1 MFQTDGALEQIFT
14 QSPLAMWIQDRHN
27 HGILEANQPALAL
40 FGMNEDDVLG
50 RCWTDFM
57 DGTAAL
63 DPRPGGRIHHVG
75 KDGRSLDLRLSAH
88 DVACDPPAVLVIAHE
103 FPIDHGKE
111 SPLPAESA
119 PRISERRYRKLF
131 ERSLAGMFKTTP
143 NGAFLDCNEAL
154 ARMLGY
160 DSREELLGVD
170 ASQLYFDAAERQFMV
185 AELHRH
191 GVLNNYE
198 ARFRRKDGSV
208 LWGIENI
215 TLLVEEGPEAEIIAG
230 TLVDIGARKRLEDLN
245 LGQQRLLEMVA
256 QGLPLRDIL
265 KALVELVAQQVPGAS
280 CAVLGSSQEGF
291 EVLASAHMPEPFLAG
306 IADPGTLAVEVIACL
321 TEFLTHRDLQIH
333 NLSHDPAMAP
343 LRDLLPGLQCCW
355 TVSIHSGLD
364 VPLGL
369 FLLLGREFASP
380 HPEEVD
386 LLEMAR
392 RMAVL
397 ALEHELLTER
407 LAHKSQHDDLTGLP
421 NRLLFSDRL
430 AQAVAQAARRQQP
443 VAVFSL
449 DLDGFKDIND
459 SMGHQVGDILLQ
471 DVARRL
477 MGALRQTDTLARME
491 GDEFMM
497 LLPDLKDPK
506 DAVTVAQK
514 CTDALLL
521 PFQYGDYAFFITA
534 SMGISLFPEDS
545 EDPAALMRFA
555 DAALHRAKSQ
565 GRDRL
570 QFYTPEMNDRAL
582 ERLDLENHLRK
593 IVHELG
599 FVLHYQPQF
608 RADGRLLGFEALLR
622 WPDSIHGSVPPSKF
636 IPLAEETGLIHPLG
650 AWVLEEACRQTM
662 AWHHEGYT
670 GLRMAVNVSLLQ
682 FERAGFLESVGKVL
696 ASSGLHPA
704 TLELE
709 LTESLVMK
717 DPRGAA
723 SRLTALREM
732 GVQVAIDDFGTGY
745 SSLSYLH
752 SLPID
757 TLKIDQSFV
766 RDIAV
771 DAGGGSNPI
780 IETIVALGHNLGMVL
795 VAEGVETAEQ
805 LAYLQRLGCD
815 AIQGFL
821 LGKPLPADQCR
832 ALLKRSF
839 PKDEN

>member
-1 MFQTDGALEQIFT
+1 MFQNDGTLKQIFS
-14 QSPLAMWIQDRHN
+14 QSPLAMWVQDRHS
-27 HGILEANQPALAL
+27 HGILEANQAALAL
-40 FGMNEDDVLG
+40 FGMDWDDVLG
-50 RCWTDFM
+50 RCWTDLV
-57 DGTAAL
+57 DGTSAL
-63 DPRPGGRIHHVG
+63 LPRPEGKIRHRG
-75 KDGRSLDLRLSAH
+75 KDGRSLDLHLSTH
-88 DVACDPPAVLVIAHE
+88 DMDCDPPMVLVIAHE
-103 FPIDHGKE
+103 FSPSPGKE
-111 SPLPAESA
+111 SSA
-119 PRISERRYRKLF
+119 LLEETDPGISVHRYRKLF

-143 NGAFLDCNEAL
+143 GGAFLDCNEAL
-154 ARMLGY
+154 AQMLGY
-160 DSREELLGVD
+160 SSREELMGVN
-170 ASQLYFDAAERQFMV
+170 ASQLYFDAAEREFMV
-185 AELHRH
+185 AELRRL
-191 GVLNNYE
+191 GVLNNHE

-208 LWGIENI
+208 LWGIHNS
-215 TLLVEEGPEAEIIAG
+215 TLLTEEGPEAEIIAG

-256 QGLPLRDIL
+256 QNLPLRDIL
-265 KALVELVAQQVPGAS
+265 KALVELVAKQVPGGS
-280 CAVLGSSQEGF
+280 CAVLGSSRQGF
-291 EVLASAHMPEPFLAG
+291 EVLASSGIPEPFLAG
-306 IADPGTLAVEVIACL
+306 IADPGHLAREVAACL
-321 TEFLTHRDLQIH
+321 SEFLAHRHLQVH
-333 NLSHDPAMAP
+333 NLSHDPLMAP
-343 LRDLLPGLQCCW
+343 LRDLLPGLQSCW
-355 TVSIHSGLD
+355 TVAIHSGAD

-369 FLLLGREFASP
+369 VLLLGREFASP
-380 HPEEVD
+380 CPEEVD

-397 ALEHELLTER
+397 ALEHDLLTER

-421 NRLLFSDRL
+421 NRLLFTDRL
-430 AQAVAQAARRQQP
+430 TQAVAQATRRGQP
-443 VAVFSL
+443 VAVLSL

-477 MGALRQTDTLARME
+477 TGALRQTDTLARME

-506 DAVTVAQK
+506 DAVMVAQK

-521 PFQYGDYAFFITA
+521 PFQYGNHAFFLTA

-545 EDPAALMRFA
+545 DDPAALIHHA

-570 QFYTPEMNDRAL
+570 QFYTPEMNARAM

-593 IVHELG
+593 IVQELG
-599 FVLHYQPQF
+599 FVLYYQPQF
-608 RADGRLLGFEALLR
+608 LADGRLLGFEALLR
-622 WPDSIHGSVPPSKF
+622 WPDSIRGSVPPSKF

-650 AWVLEEACRQTM
+650 AWVLEEACRQMM
-662 AWHHEGYT
+662 AWHEEGYS

-696 ASSGLHPA
+696 ASSGLHPSS
-704 TLELE
+704 LELE

-717 DPRGAA
+717 DPDGAA
-723 SRLTALREM
+723 SRLMALREM
-732 GVQVAIDDFGTGY
+732 GVKVAIDDFGTGY

-766 RDIAV
+766 RDITL
-771 DAGGGSNPI
+771 DARGGSNPI

-805 LAYLQRLGCD
+805 LSFLTRLGCD

-821 LGKPLPADQCR
+821 LGKPMPAEECE
-832 ALLKRSF
+832 ALLERCFSSS
-839 PKDEN
+839 N